1 MEYSK
6 IIAITGLPGL
16 FELISSK
23 SDGGVVRSLDDKST
37 RFVSSRVHQFSH
49 LESIEVYTTRH
60 NVNLV
65 DVLKAMESSKEKLPD
80 DKDSTELKSYF
91 EKVYPELDFE
101 RVYAS
106 DLKKMVKWYSVLAKN
121 QVEIKLS
128 EPEEEAEQITG
139 APENK
144 EEKPAKKSAPAKPEA
159 KTVAKPAE
167 DKKPAK
173 KEAESK
179 ASEDKKTV
187 KKEAESKATESK
199 PVKKATEKKSAAEEK
214 PAKKAA
220 PKKESPA
227 AAKKSSAKPAAKKPA
242 AKKK

>member
-23 SDGGVVRSLDDKST
+23 SDGGIVRSLDDKST

-65 DVLKAMESSKEKLPD
+65 DVLKAMETSKEKLPD
-80 DKDSTELKSYF
+80 DKDSSALKSYF
-91 EKVYPELDFE
+91 ESVYPELDFD

-106 DLKKMVKWYSVLAKN
+106 DLKKMVKWYSVLSKN

-128 EPEEEAEQITG
+128 EPAENEVEETAVEV
-139 APENK
+139 K
-144 EEKPAKKSAPAKPEA
+144 EEKPTKKATPAK
-159 KTVAKPAE
+159 AE
-167 DKKPAK
+167 K
-173 KEAESK
+173 
-179 ASEDKKTV
+179 
-187 KKEAESKATESK
+187 KATDDNK
-199 PVKKATEKKSAAEEK
+199 PVKKATEAKAAESKPVKKTSDKKETSESK
-214 PAKKAA
+214 PAKKAVV
-220 PKKESPA
+220 KKAGPA
-227 AAKKSSAKPAAKKPA
+227 TAKKSADKPATKKPA
-242 AKKK
+242 SKKK

>member
-23 SDGGVVRSLDDKST
+23 SDGGIVRSLDDKST

-65 DVLKAMESSKEKLPD
+65 EVLQAMESSKEKLPD
-80 DKDSTELKSYF
+80 DKDSSGLKSYF
-91 EKVYPELDFE
+91 EKVYPELDFD

-106 DLKKMVKWYSVLAKN
+106 DLKKMVKWYSVLSKN

-128 EPEEEAEQITG
+128 EPAEEPVEEAVAE
-139 APENK
+139 EK
-144 EEKPAKKSAPAKPEA
+144 EEKPE
-159 KTVAKPAE
+159 KT
-167 DKKPAK
+167 AK
-173 KEAESK
+173 KEASAKTEKK
-179 ASEDKKTV
+179 AVEEK
-187 KKEAESKATESK
+187 K
-199 PVKKATEKKSAAEEK
+199 PVKKSAEAKTPETKTTKKTADKKEPKEVKTAKKEV
-214 PAKKAA
+214 AKKAA
-220 PKKESPA
+220 PS
-227 AAKKSSAKPAAKKPA
+227 AKKSADKPAAKKSA